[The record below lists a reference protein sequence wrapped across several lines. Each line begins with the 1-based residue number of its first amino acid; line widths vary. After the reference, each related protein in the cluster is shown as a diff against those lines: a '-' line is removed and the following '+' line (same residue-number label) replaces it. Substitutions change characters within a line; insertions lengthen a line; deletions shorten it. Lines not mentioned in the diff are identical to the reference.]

1 MFRLSEHL
9 TLSNPEAEFQMEKRN
24 GIFEGNDPFVI
35 AQRWLSEAEVCE
47 INDPNAM
54 ALSTVD
60 QSGFPNARMVLLK
73 SIEPNAFVFYTNYES
88 RKSNEI
94 NETAK
99 GAICFYWKSLNRQV
113 RLTGSIN
120 KVSDQVSDKY
130 YQSRS
135 RGSRIGAWAS
145 KQSRELESREV
156 LMEKVK
162 LLESKYDEDIP
173 RPTFWGGFA
182 LKPDE
187 FEFWE
192 DGDFRLHDRFV
203 LKPTS
208 LKNEWTAK
216 RYYP

>member
-1 MFRLSEHL
+1 MELDKIVDP
-9 TLSNPEAEFQMEKRN
+9 TLLFKN
-24 GIFEGNDPFVI
+24 
-35 AQRWLSEAEVCE
+35 WLSEAEKNE
-47 INDPNAM
+47 IRDPNAM
-54 ALSTVD
+54 QLATV
-60 QSGFPNARMVLLK
+60 SKNGMPSVRTVLLK
-73 SIEPNAFVFYTNYES
+73 DIIDISFVFYTNYES

-203 LKPTS
+203 LKPTA

>member
-1 MFRLSEHL
+1 
-9 TLSNPEAEFQMEKRN
+9 MELDK
-24 GIFEGNDPFVI
+24 IVDPILLFKN
-35 AQRWLSEAEVCE
+35 WLSEAEKNE
-47 INDPNAM
+47 IRDPNAM
-54 ALSTVD
+54 QLATV
-60 QSGFPNARMVLLK
+60 SKNGMPSVRTVLLK
-73 SIEPNAFVFYTNYES
+73 DIIDTSFVFYTNYES

-94 NETAK
+94 NDTAK

-162 LLESKYDEDIP
+162 LLESRYDEDIP

-192 DGDFRLHDRFV
+192 DGDFRLHDRFI
-203 LKPTS
+203 LKPTA
-208 LKNEWTAK
+208 LENEWIAK

>member
-1 MFRLSEHL
+1 
-9 TLSNPEAEFQMEKRN
+9 MELDK
-24 GIFEGNDPFVI
+24 IVDPILLFKN
-35 AQRWLSEAEVCE
+35 WLSEAEKNE
-47 INDPNAM
+47 IRDPNAM
-54 ALSTVD
+54 QLATV
-60 QSGFPNARMVLLK
+60 SKNGMPSVRTVLLK
-73 SIEPNAFVFYTNYES
+73 DIIDTSFVFYTNYES

-162 LLESKYDEDIP
+162 LLESKYNEDIP

-203 LKPTS
+203 LKPTA
-208 LKNEWTAK
+208 LKNEWAAK

>member
-1 MFRLSEHL
+1 
-9 TLSNPEAEFQMEKRN
+9 MELDK
-24 GIFEGNDPFVI
+24 IVDPILLFKN
-35 AQRWLSEAEVCE
+35 WLSEAEKNE
-47 INDPNAM
+47 IRDPNAM
-54 ALSTVD
+54 QLATV
-60 QSGFPNARMVLLK
+60 SKNGMPSVRTVLLK
-73 SIEPNAFVFYTNYES
+73 DIIDTSFVFYTNYES

-94 NETAK
+94 SETAK

-203 LKPTS
+203 LKPTA
-208 LKNEWTAK
+208 LKNEWIAR

>member
-1 MFRLSEHL
+1 
-9 TLSNPEAEFQMEKRN
+9 
-24 GIFEGNDPFVI
+24 
-35 AQRWLSEAEVCE
+35 
-47 INDPNAM
+47 
-54 ALSTVD
+54 
-60 QSGFPNARMVLLK
+60 
-73 SIEPNAFVFYTNYES
+73 
-88 RKSNEI
+88 
-94 NETAK
+94 
-99 GAICFYWKSLNRQV
+99 
-113 RLTGSIN
+113 
-120 KVSDQVSDKY
+120 VSDQVSDKY

-182 LKPDE
+182 LKPDQ

-203 LKPTS
+203 LKPTA

>member
-1 MFRLSEHL
+1 
-9 TLSNPEAEFQMEKRN
+9 MELDR
-24 GIFEGNDPFVI
+24 IVDPILLFKN
-35 AQRWLSEAEVCE
+35 WLSEAEKNE
-47 INDPNAM
+47 IRDPNAM
-54 ALSTVD
+54 QLATV
-60 QSGFPNARMVLLK
+60 SKNGMPSVRTVLLK
-73 SIEPNAFVFYTNYES
+73 DIIDTSFVFYTNYES

-94 NETAK
+94 SETAK

-113 RLTGSIN
+113 RLPGSIN

>member
-1 MFRLSEHL
+1 
-9 TLSNPEAEFQMEKRN
+9 MELDK
-24 GIFEGNDPFVI
+24 IVDPILFFKN
-35 AQRWLSEAEVCE
+35 WLSEAEKNE
-47 INDPNAM
+47 IRDPNAM
-54 ALSTVD
+54 QLATV
-60 QSGFPNARMVLLK
+60 SKNGMPSVRTVLLK
-73 SIEPNAFVFYTNYES
+73 DIIDTSFVFYTNYES

>member
-1 MFRLSEHL
+1 
-9 TLSNPEAEFQMEKRN
+9 MELDR
-24 GIFEGNDPFVI
+24 IVDPILLFKN
-35 AQRWLSEAEVCE
+35 WLSEAEKNE
-47 INDPNAM
+47 IRDPNAM
-54 ALSTVD
+54 QLATV
-60 QSGFPNARMVLLK
+60 SKNGMPSVRTVLLK
-73 SIEPNAFVFYTNYES
+73 DIIDTSFVFYTNYES

-113 RLTGSIN
+113 RLTGSVN

-192 DGDFRLHDRFV
+192 DGNFRLHDRFV

>member
-1 MFRLSEHL
+1 MELGKVVDPILLFKGWL
-9 TLSNPEAEFQMEKRN
+9 TEAEQN
-24 GIFEGNDPFVI
+24 
-35 AQRWLSEAEVCE
+35 E
-47 INDPNAM
+47 IRDPNAM
-54 ALSTVD
+54 QLATV
-60 QSGFPNARMVLLK
+60 SKNGMPSVRTVLLK
-73 SIEPNAFVFYTNYES
+73 DIIDGAFIFYTNYES

-120 KVSDQVSDKY
+120 KVPDEVSDNY
-130 YQSRS
+130 YKSRS
-135 RGSRIGAWAS
+135 RVSRIGAWAS

-162 LLESKYDEDIP
+162 LLESKHNEDIP

-192 DGDFRLHDRFV
+192 DGDFRLHDRFI
-203 LKPTS
+203 LKPTKI
-208 LKNEWTAK
+208 KNEWTAK

>member
-1 MFRLSEHL
+1 
-9 TLSNPEAEFQMEKRN
+9 MELDK
-24 GIFEGNDPFVI
+24 IVDPILLFKK
-35 AQRWLSEAEVCE
+35 WLSEAEKNE
-47 INDPNAM
+47 IRDPNAM
-54 ALSTVD
+54 QLATV
-60 QSGFPNARMVLLK
+60 SKNGMPSVRTVLLK
-73 SIEPNAFVFYTNYES
+73 DIIDTSFVFYTNYES

-113 RLTGSIN
+113 RLTGSVN

>member
-1 MFRLSEHL
+1 LEL
-9 TLSNPEAEFQMEKRN
+9 DK
-24 GIFEGNDPFVI
+24 IVDPILLFKN
-35 AQRWLSEAEVCE
+35 WLSEAEKNE
-47 INDPNAM
+47 IRDPNAM
-54 ALSTVD
+54 QLATV
-60 QSGFPNARMVLLK
+60 SKNGMPSVRTVLLK
-73 SIEPNAFVFYTNYES
+73 DIIDTSFVFYTNYES

-135 RGSRIGAWAS
+135 RGSKIGAWAS

-203 LKPTS
+203 LKPTA

>member
-1 MFRLSEHL
+1 
-9 TLSNPEAEFQMEKRN
+9 MELDK
-24 GIFEGNDPFVI
+24 IVDPILLFKN
-35 AQRWLSEAEVCE
+35 WLSEAEKNE
-47 INDPNAM
+47 IRDPNAM
-54 ALSTVD
+54 QLATV
-60 QSGFPNARMVLLK
+60 SKNGMPSVRTVLLK
-73 SIEPNAFVFYTNYES
+73 DIIDTSFIFYTNYES

-120 KVSDQVSDKY
+120 KVSNKVSDKY

-203 LKPTS
+203 LKPTA
-208 LKNEWTAK
+208 LKNEWTAR

>member
-1 MFRLSEHL
+1 
-9 TLSNPEAEFQMEKRN
+9 MELDR
-24 GIFEGNDPFVI
+24 IVDPILLFKN
-35 AQRWLSEAEVCE
+35 WLSEAEKNE
-47 INDPNAM
+47 IRDPNAM
-54 ALSTVD
+54 QLATV
-60 QSGFPNARMVLLK
+60 SKNGMPSVRTVLLK
-73 SIEPNAFVFYTNYES
+73 DIIDGAFIFYTNYES

-113 RLTGSIN
+113 RLTGSVN

>member
-1 MFRLSEHL
+1 
-9 TLSNPEAEFQMEKRN
+9 MELDK
-24 GIFEGNDPFVI
+24 IVDPILLFKN
-35 AQRWLSEAEVCE
+35 WLSEAEKNE
-47 INDPNAM
+47 IRDPNAM
-54 ALSTVD
+54 QLATV
-60 QSGFPNARMVLLK
+60 SKNGMPSVRTVLLK
-73 SIEPNAFVFYTNYES
+73 DIIDTSFVFYTNYES

-94 NETAK
+94 SETAK

-203 LKPTS
+203 LKPTLS
-208 LKNEWTAK
+208 KNEWTAK

>member
-1 MFRLSEHL
+1 
-9 TLSNPEAEFQMEKRN
+9 MELDK
-24 GIFEGNDPFVI
+24 IVDPILLFKN
-35 AQRWLSEAEVCE
+35 WLSEAEKNE
-47 INDPNAM
+47 IRDPNAM
-54 ALSTVD
+54 QLATV
-60 QSGFPNARMVLLK
+60 SKNGMPSVRTVLLK
-73 SIEPNAFVFYTNYES
+73 DIIDTSFVFYTNYES

-203 LKPTS
+203 SKPTA
-208 LKNEWTAK
+208 LKNEWTAR

>member
-1 MFRLSEHL
+1 
-9 TLSNPEAEFQMEKRN
+9 MELDK
-24 GIFEGNDPFVI
+24 IVDPILFFKN
-35 AQRWLSEAEVCE
+35 WLSEAEKNE
-47 INDPNAM
+47 IRDPNAM
-54 ALSTVD
+54 QLATV
-60 QSGFPNARMVLLK
+60 SKNGMPSVRTVLLK
-73 SIEPNAFVFYTNYES
+73 DIIDTSFVFYTNYES

-203 LKPTS
+203 LKPTA

>member
-1 MFRLSEHL
+1 
-9 TLSNPEAEFQMEKRN
+9 MELDK
-24 GIFEGNDPFVI
+24 IVDPILLFKN
-35 AQRWLSEAEVCE
+35 WLSEAEKNE
-47 INDPNAM
+47 IRDPNAM
-54 ALSTVD
+54 QLATV
-60 QSGFPNARMVLLK
+60 SKNGMPSVRTVLLK
-73 SIEPNAFVFYTNYES
+73 DIIDTSFVFYTNYES

-120 KVSDQVSDKY
+120 KVSDEVSDEY

-203 LKPTS
+203 LKPTA

>member
-1 MFRLSEHL
+1 
-9 TLSNPEAEFQMEKRN
+9 MELDR
-24 GIFEGNDPFVI
+24 IVDPILLFKN
-35 AQRWLSEAEVCE
+35 WLSEAEKNE
-47 INDPNAM
+47 IRDPNAM
-54 ALSTVD
+54 QLATV
-60 QSGFPNARMVLLK
+60 SKNGMPSVRTVLLK
-73 SIEPNAFVFYTNYES
+73 DIIDTSFVFYTNYES

-113 RLTGSIN
+113 RLTGSVN

-192 DGDFRLHDRFV
+192 DGNFRLHDRFV
-203 LKPTS
+203 LTPTA

>member
-1 MFRLSEHL
+1 MELDKIVDP
-9 TLSNPEAEFQMEKRN
+9 TLLFKN
-24 GIFEGNDPFVI
+24 
-35 AQRWLSEAEVCE
+35 WLSEAEQNE
-47 INDPNAM
+47 IRDPNAM
-54 ALSTVD
+54 QLATV
-60 QSGFPNARMVLLK
+60 SRNGMPSVRTVLLK
-73 SIEPNAFVFYTNYES
+73 DIIDGAFIFYTNYES

-120 KVSDQVSDKY
+120 KVSDEVSDKY

-156 LMEKVK
+156 LTEKVK

-187 FEFWE
+187 FEFWQ
-192 DGDFRLHDRFV
+192 DGDFRLHDRFI
-203 LKPTS
+203 LKPTKI
-208 LKNEWTAK
+208 KNQWTAK

>member
-1 MFRLSEHL
+1 
-9 TLSNPEAEFQMEKRN
+9 MELDK
-24 GIFEGNDPFVI
+24 IVDPILLFKN
-35 AQRWLSEAEVCE
+35 WLSEAEKNE
-47 INDPNAM
+47 IRDPNAM
-54 ALSTVD
+54 QLATV
-60 QSGFPNARMVLLK
+60 SKHGMPSVRTVLLK
-73 SIEPNAFVFYTNYES
+73 DIIDTSFVFYTNYES

-203 LKPTS
+203 LKPTA